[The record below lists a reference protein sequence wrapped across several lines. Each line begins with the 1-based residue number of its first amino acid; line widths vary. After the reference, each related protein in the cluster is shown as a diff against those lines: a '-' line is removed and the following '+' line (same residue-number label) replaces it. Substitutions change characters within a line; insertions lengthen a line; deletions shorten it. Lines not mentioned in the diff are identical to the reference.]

1 MESRVQINAWVAEV
15 TRGLITEMV
24 NPNHQS
30 KETVNVVVN
39 AIYFKGNWRDP
50 FRKENTID
58 HEFHRLDG
66 STIDVPFMQNW
77 CDQQI
82 ACYDGFKVLKLPY
95 KSMDV
100 DRSSPDFDWMQL
112 KSIPKFSMC
121 IFLPDTRDGLQSL
134 LEEIT
139 SSPKFLL
146 NHLPLMLVPVNE
158 FRLPRFKLTFGGGI
172 VEDLKSLGL
181 ILPFHPLT
189 ASMSEITEVDTT
201 DDGPI
206 YVSEVIH
213 KAVIDVNEE
222 GCEAAAA
229 TESDDDMGF
238 SLDYEPPKQVDFV
251 ADHPFAFFIIE
262 ETSGS
267 VVFAGHVLDPSRE

>member
-1 MESRVQINAWVAEV
+1 
-15 TRGLITEMV
+15 
-24 NPNHQS
+24 
-30 KETVNVVVN
+30 
-39 AIYFKGNWRDP
+39 
-50 FRKENTID
+50 
-58 HEFHRLDG
+58 
-66 STIDVPFMQNW
+66 
-77 CDQQI
+77 
-82 ACYDGFKVLKLPY
+82 VLKLPY
-95 KSMDV
+95 KTMDV
-100 DRSSPDFDWMQL
+100 DGSSPDFDWMQL
-112 KSIPKFSMC
+112 KSNPKFSMC
-121 IFLPDTRDGLQSL
+121 IFLPDAHDGLQSL
-134 LEEIT
+134 IGMIT
-139 SSPKFLL
+139 SSPKFLH
-146 NHLPLMLVPVNE
+146 NHLPSMFVPVNE
-158 FRLPRFKLTFGGGI
+158 FRLPRFKLTFVGGI

>member
-1 MESRVQINAWVAEV
+1 
-15 TRGLITEMV
+15 MV
-24 NPNHQS
+24 LH
-30 KETVNVVVN
+30 
-39 AIYFKGNWRDP
+39 
-50 FRKENTID
+50 EN
-58 HEFHRLDG
+58 
-66 STIDVPFMQNW
+66 
-77 CDQQI
+77 
-82 ACYDGFKVLKLPY
+82 
-95 KSMDV
+95 
-100 DRSSPDFDWMQL
+100 
-112 KSIPKFSMC
+112 SIS
-121 IFLPDTRDGLQSL
+121 IGPDTRDGLQSL

-158 FRLPRFKLTFGGGI
+158 FRLPRFKLNFGGSI

-181 ILPFHPLT
+181 ILPFDPLT
-189 ASMSEITEVDTT
+189 ASVSEITEVDTT
-201 DDGPI
+201 DDGQI

-213 KAVIDVNEE
+213 KAVVDVNEE

-238 SLDYEPPKQVDFV
+238 SLDYEPSKLVDFV

-262 ETSGS
+262 ETSGT